1 MVHRRFSSAVPNS
14 FLRKT
19 HPASAGWVF
28 RGFLPPAEP
37 AARRKA
43 PSLTQAGD
51 RLPCGR
57 RSPRSPFL
65 AEDSLL
71 LTLGGHAAQ
80 VHVLYLGACRGG
92 GRRPQ
97 AEVLLHR
104 GGVPAE
110 HGLHHPD
117 VAVHVHGVHLVELVQ
132 LVLKARHDGV
142 HGPLDALLGLAQ
154 VGPLHPGGLKLCVGI
169 QQLLGGGEVV
179 VEEGIDAA
187 PLPGIGLHR
196 LEDLGR
202 DLLQPVDLGGKHGV
216 RDAVV
221 GPADVPQDA
230 GVALLRLLGRDGR
243 LLGLLLA
250 ALPVLIRLAGAE
262 EVPQLPVEIGLAPE
276 VALGDHGLQVLGHPP
291 LGEARDPRQLL
302 HGHGGPVPHHGEI
315 LGVALQ
321 APVHAQAAAQHG
333 PAAHHH
339 GKGGQQILHVVA
351 GDLLQPEHHLHR
363 LGAGHKT
370 HRRQDGAHDH
380 QRPGGGF
387 LLGGRLHHLVDGLLG
402 PVGLAGLPPHPLAC
416 PLAGGLLQRRRRRLL
431 LFLAAAHAEEL
442 QEQQHQRQ
450 GREPEDE
457 KQHDESP
464 GDPALVLLPFRAHWP
479 SPFLRSFR
487 LLPCSSTM

>member
-1 MVHRRFSSAVPNS
+1 M
-14 FLRKT
+14 
-19 HPASAGWVF
+19 
-28 RGFLPPAEP
+28 
-37 AARRKA
+37 
-43 PSLTQAGD
+43 
-51 RLPCGR
+51 
-57 RSPRSPFL
+57 
-65 AEDSLL
+65 
-71 LTLGGHAAQ
+71 
-80 VHVLYLGACRGG
+80 
-92 GRRPQ
+92 
-97 AEVLLHR
+97 
-104 GGVPAE
+104 
-110 HGLHHPD
+110 
-117 VAVHVHGVHLVELVQ
+117 
-132 LVLKARHDGV
+132 LKARHDGV
-142 HGPLDALLGLAQ
+142 HGLLDAVLGLAK
-154 VGPLHPGGLKLCVGI
+154 VGPLHPRGLKLGVGV

-179 VEEGIDAA
+179 VEEGVDAA
-187 PLPGIGLHR
+187 PLLGVRLHR

-202 DLLQPVDLGGKHGV
+202 DLLQPVDLGGERRV

-230 GVALLRLLGRDGR
+230 GVALLRLLGWGGS

-276 VALGDHGLQVLGHPP
+276 EALGDHGLQVLGHPP

-339 GKGGQQILHVVA
+339 GKGGQQILHIVA

-363 LGAGHKT
+363 LRAGHKA
-370 HRRQDGAHDH
+370 HRRQNRAHDH
-380 QRPGGGF
+380 QRPGGGL
-387 LLGGRLHHLVDGLLG
+387 LLGRRLHHLMDGLPRPG
-402 PVGLAGLPPHPLAC
+402 RLACLPSHPLAG
-416 PLAGGLLQRRRRRLL
+416 PLPGGLVQRRGRRLL
-431 LFLAAAHAEEL
+431 FLLAAAHAEEL

-457 KQHDESP
+457 EQHDESP
-464 GDPALVLLPFRAHWP
+464 GDPALVLLPFRAHWD